1 MNKVRHYCVNCRE
14 NGEED
19 DNVIF
24 DMSGYWDIES
34 QSWVPS
40 DLPTIEEYCGTCGS
54 ESTDTEEVPDHTPDP
69 RVRTCPRCKDT
80 DFDSATDLIEH
91 VRECY
96 RASWQVQ
103 YHTPDPME
111 SPSEGVLMDYR
122 HEIHDY
128 LVEKGEREE

>member
-80 DFDSATDLIEH
+80 DFDSATHLIEH

-103 YHTPDPME
+103 YRTEDPME
-111 SPSEGVLMDYR
+111 SPSEGVAMDYR

-128 LVEKGEREE
+128 LVEKGERAE

>member
-1 MNKVRHYCVNCRE
+1 MDSGKRYGSCTICGKTMSAHI
-14 NGEED
+14 
-19 DNVIF
+19 NVSKPIDHAF
-24 DMSGYWDIES
+24 GH
-34 QSWVPS
+34 PAN
-40 DLPTIEEYCGTCGS
+40 
-54 ESTDTEEVPDHTPDP
+54 TEEVPDHTPDP

-103 YHTPDPME
+103 YRTEDPME

>member
-69 RVRTCPRCKDT
+69 
-80 DFDSATDLIEH
+80 
-91 VRECY
+91 
-96 RASWQVQ
+96 
-103 YHTPDPME
+103 ME